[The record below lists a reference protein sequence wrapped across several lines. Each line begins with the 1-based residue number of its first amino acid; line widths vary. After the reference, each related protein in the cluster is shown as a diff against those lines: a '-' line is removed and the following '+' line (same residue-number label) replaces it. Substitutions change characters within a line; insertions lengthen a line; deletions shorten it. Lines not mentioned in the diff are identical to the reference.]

1 MQREVG
7 CGVVRREHLAVVA
20 SFLIGCAA
28 LLAVGCAGV
37 RSEAPHEEKQGHT
50 EVTKE
55 QERSPEAT
63 ASEEARCEGTRTFKQ
78 EGRVFT
84 TNDVPGC
91 PKGGLLS
98 GTDRRDKLDGK
109 KGEDEIRGLGA
120 KDTLIGGSGSD
131 VIYGGEGDD
140 SLGGGPDWGNPESS
154 KDVLHGG
161 PGKDY
166 LTDFDGGDDVLYGGD
181 GDDYLVGGKGEDVI
195 YGGDGNDFID
205 GAAADPTEVVV
216 RKQRDELYC
225 GEGKDSFVA
234 DKLDYVDS
242 SCEVKE
248 PPSNL

>member
-1 MQREVG
+1 MVVVG
-7 CGVVRREHLAVVA
+7 T
-20 SFLIGCAA
+20 FLMGCAV
-28 LLAVGCAGV
+28 LLMVVGCAGV
-37 RSEAPHEEKQGHT
+37 SSEASQEEEGRT
-50 EVTKE
+50 
-55 QERSPEAT
+55 EAT

-91 PKGGLLS
+91 PNGGLLS

-109 KGEDEIRGLGA
+109 DGDDEIRSLGA

-131 VIYGGEGDD
+131 VIYGGDGDD
-140 SLGGGPDWGNPESS
+140 MLGGGPDWGNPDES

-166 LTDFDGGDDVLYGGD
+166 LTDYDGGDDVLYGGD
-181 GDDYLVGGKGEDVI
+181 GDDQYLVGGKGEDAI

-205 GAAADPTEVVV
+205 GASVDPIGVRF

-248 PPSNL
+248 PPANM